1 MIKKLLFIF
10 ILLLSFQNQAQITGE
25 ITSTTGEPL
34 SYVNIY
40 IQNSRKGTTS
50 NDTGNYRLNIDK
62 TGNYTVVFQFL
73 GFKTKN
79 VDVAVDEFPFT
90 LNVELE
96 EEITSLDEVM
106 VNSNENPADRIIRK
120 VIESKASILEK
131 RKAYTADFYSRGTYR
146 VKDLPEKILGQEIT
160 DIGPGLDSTRS
171 GIIYLSETI
180 SKIAYR
186 APDDFKEKITASKV
200 SGDDNGFSFNSA
212 REANFSFYDNTLE
225 INTQLVSPIANN
237 AFNYYRYKLEGS
249 FYEGSKLINKI
260 KVTPRRAN
268 DRVFNGYVYVVED
281 DWQLYGVELNTTG
294 AAIQVPFIENLLIK
308 HTFQLNEEEN
318 LWVKKV
324 QTIDFKFKLFSF
336 QGDGR
341 FSAVYSNYDFSPRFD
356 EKDFSNEVLSF
367 VENANKKDSLYWQ
380 KIRPIPLTLEERK
393 DYVLKDSLQIVRKS
407 KKYFDSVDN
416 RHNKVGFLDPIMGYS
431 YTNTYERWRLSY
443 DGPLDQTSFNTIQG
457 FNSSAGISYSSWEED
472 YKSSFYAFAKANYG
486 LDDDR
491 LRFTSGITKR
501 FNRSNRSTLSLAGGQ
516 KVEQFNATEP
526 ISPLVNSLATL
537 FWERNYLK
545 AYDLTFARAAY
556 SEEVSNGILLFA
568 RAGYEKRQGLF
579 NTTDQTVFPKDEIA
593 YSSNNPLA
601 PADFNTTAIDNHD
614 LGKLDLVANITFD
627 QKYMS
632 YPDGKFNIGES
643 KYPMLSLAV
652 EQGFAASNGDYNFT
666 RFGAGLT
673 QQIDVANKGSF
684 SYSLKGG
691 TFTHGDNISFVDYK
705 HFSGNQT
712 HVNLNSDY
720 LQRFNL
726 LPYYDFSTNKSYF
739 EGHIQHNFKGFI
751 LGKIP
756 ALRALNFNLIG
767 GAHFLSTVNNKP
779 YSELSVGIDN
789 LGFGKFRFLRVDY
802 VRSFYNGSS
811 DGGFMF
817 GISF

>member
-1 MIKKLLFIF
+1 MSREIKPSGGFSCNFYNVAQVFTCKFSNMIKKLLFSF

-341 FSAVYSNYDFSPRFD
+341 FSAVYSNYDFSPRFN

-407 KKYFDSVDN
+407 KKYLDSVDN

-457 FNSSAGISYSSWEED
+457 FNSS
-472 YKSSFYAFAKANYG
+472 
-486 LDDDR
+486 
-491 LRFTSGITKR
+491 
-501 FNRSNRSTLSLAGGQ
+501 
-516 KVEQFNATEP
+516 
-526 ISPLVNSLATL
+526 
-537 FWERNYLK
+537 
-545 AYDLTFARAAY
+545 
-556 SEEVSNGILLFA
+556 
-568 RAGYEKRQGLF
+568 
-579 NTTDQTVFPKDEIA
+579 
-593 YSSNNPLA
+593 
-601 PADFNTTAIDNHD
+601 
-614 LGKLDLVANITFD
+614 
-627 QKYMS
+627 
-632 YPDGKFNIGES
+632 
-643 KYPMLSLAV
+643 
-652 EQGFAASNGDYNFT
+652 
-666 RFGAGLT
+666 
-673 QQIDVANKGSF
+673 
-684 SYSLKGG
+684 
-691 TFTHGDNISFVDYK
+691 
-705 HFSGNQT
+705 
-712 HVNLNSDY
+712 
-720 LQRFNL
+720 
-726 LPYYDFSTNKSYF
+726 
-739 EGHIQHNFKGFI
+739 
-751 LGKIP
+751 
-756 ALRALNFNLIG
+756 
-767 GAHFLSTVNNKP
+767 
-779 YSELSVGIDN
+779 
-789 LGFGKFRFLRVDY
+789 
-802 VRSFYNGSS
+802 
-811 DGGFMF
+811 
-817 GISF
+817 

>member
-10 ILLLSFQNQAQITGE
+10 ILLLSFQNQAQITGK

-40 IQNSRKGTTS
+40 IQNSRTGTTS
-50 NDTGNYRLNIDK
+50 NDAGNYRLSIDK

-73 GFKTKN
+73 GFKTKTI
-79 VDVAVDEFPFT
+79 DVAVDKFPFT
-90 LNVELE
+90 LNVSLE

-131 RKAYTADFYSRGTYR
+131 RKTYTADFYSRGTYR
-146 VKDLPEKILGQEIT
+146 VKDLPEKIFGQEIT

-186 APDDFKEKITASKV
+186 APDDFKEKISASKV

-212 REANFSFYDNTLE
+212 REANFSFYNNTLE

-260 KVTPRRAN
+260 KVTPKRAN
-268 DRVFNGYVYVVED
+268 DRVFNGYIYVVED

-308 HTFQLNEEEN
+308 HTFQLNEDEN

-407 KKYFDSVDN
+407 KKYLDSVDN

-491 LRFTSGITKR
+491 LRFTGGITKR
-501 FNRSNRSTLSLAGGQ
+501 FNRSNRSTLSLSGGQ

-556 SEEVSNGILLFA
+556 SAEVSNGIRLFA

-579 NTTDQTVFPKDEIA
+579 NTTDQTVYPKEAIE
-593 YSSNNPLA
+593 YSSNNLLA
-601 PADFNTTAIDNHD
+601 PADFSTAAIDNHE

-673 QQIDVANKGSF
+673 QEIDVANKGSF

-691 TFTHGDNISFVDYK
+691 TFAHGDNISFVDYK

-726 LPYYDFSTNKSYF
+726 LTYYNFSTNKSYF